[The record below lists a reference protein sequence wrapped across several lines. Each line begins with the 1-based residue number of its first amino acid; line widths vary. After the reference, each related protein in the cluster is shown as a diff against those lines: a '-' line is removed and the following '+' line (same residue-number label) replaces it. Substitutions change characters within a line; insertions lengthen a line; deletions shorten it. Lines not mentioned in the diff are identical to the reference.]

1 MGNKSNV
8 KNMLREAGILF
19 GITLA
24 AGFLLGVV
32 YELTKEPIRV
42 QQEKAVQEACAE
54 AFPASGEAG
63 GASYEFQAVEY
74 ELDADFLA
82 QLAENGVRIDSVYLA
97 VSDGAESGGIPADY
111 AGYVVE
117 AVSSEGYNGDI
128 VLYVGVDLEGTVRGV
143 SILELSETAGLGME
157 APKKLAPQ
165 FAGKK
170 AESFVYTKSG
180 ASADNEVDA
189 ITGAT
194 VTTSAVV
201 NAVNGGLETARCL
214 TEDPGRITGRKG
226 GEGNE

>member
-1 MGNKSNV
+1 
-8 KNMLREAGILF
+8 
-19 GITLA
+19 
-24 AGFLLGVV
+24 
-32 YELTKEPIRV
+32 
-42 QQEKAVQEACAE
+42 
-54 AFPASGEAG
+54 
-63 GASYEFQAVEY
+63 
-74 ELDADFLA
+74 
-82 QLAENGVRIDSVYLA
+82 
-97 VSDGAESGGIPADY
+97 
-111 AGYVVE
+111 
-117 AVSSEGYNGDI
+117 
-128 VLYVGVDLEGTVRGV
+128 
-143 SILELSETAGLGME
+143 ME

-201 NAVNGGLETARCL
+201 NAVNGGLETARYL

>member
-82 QLAENGVRIDSVYLA
+82 QLAENGVRIGSVYLA

-117 AVSSEGYNGDI
+117 AVSSEGYDGDI
-128 VLYVGVDLEGTVRGV
+128 VLYVG
-143 SILELSETAGLGME
+143 
-157 APKKLAPQ
+157 
-165 FAGKK
+165 
-170 AESFVYTKSG
+170 KSG

-201 NAVNGGLETARCL
+201 NAVNGGLETARYL